1 MDSEERRF
9 KALDCLLDYSRGTLW
24 WVKDRLWK
32 EAASGFVIKR
42 RGHPGLSI
50 SNRKAE
56 GLYDYIPMAIGT
68 TRRPRHCVVVRN
80 MTDPKEEGEHVTHF
94 SVLRPMRLRF
104 NDFGSSE
111 SIHMNEYKP
120 RVDNA
125 EMHELNEMLKWG
137 EN

>member
-1 MDSEERRF
+1 MDSKERRF

-24 WVKDRLWK
+24 WVKDWLWK
-32 EAASGFVIKR
+32 EADPNFVVKR

-68 TRRPRHCVVVRN
+68 TKCLRYCVAVKN
-80 MTDPKEEGEHVTHF
+80 MTDPEENGDRVTHF

-104 NDFGSSE
+104 DDFGSSE
-111 SIHMNEYKP
+111 GVHMNEYKP
-120 RVDNA
+120 RIDHA
-125 EMHELNEMLKWG
+125 EMSELIEMLNWG
-137 EN
+137 EI